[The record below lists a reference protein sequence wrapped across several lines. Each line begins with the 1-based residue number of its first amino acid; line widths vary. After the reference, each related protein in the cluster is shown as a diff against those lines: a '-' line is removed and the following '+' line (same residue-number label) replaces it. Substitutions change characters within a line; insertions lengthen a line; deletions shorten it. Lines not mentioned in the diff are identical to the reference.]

1 MLRYMLNVLLQA
13 FVQLVT
19 QHVDTLEEVVA
30 KAERDL
36 EPSKLRRVLSG
47 SFKFVSWCVCPP
59 ACIHTVRYTKSRVL
73 QFQ

>member
-1 MLRYMLNVLLQA
+1 MLCYMLNVLLQA

-47 SFKFVSWCVCPP
+47 SFKFVSGVC
-59 ACIHTVRYTKSRVL
+59 AHLHAFTL
-73 QFQ
+73 